1 MPTPVSL
8 REDPVPY
15 ALDPELA
22 PWAAEVP
29 SMPFDDV
36 PRARA
41 LSAELSAGRPPRETS
56 GLVDVRTLNVAGA
69 EGVPE
74 VPVRVYTPTGGDRI
88 KAALVY
94 LHGGGFCLGDL
105 GSADGIGAMLA
116 AETGAVV
123 VCVGYRLAPE
133 NPFPDAI
140 DDCWAVLDWLVGHA
154 AELSVHPA
162 RIGVGGDSAGGGLAA
177 AVSLFARDRGGPVPA
192 FQYLGMPV
200 LDDRLETASMR
211 AFTDTPGLRRADAV
225 AMWDNYLGAGARG
238 GTDVS
243 VYAAPARASDLSGL
257 PPAYVSAC
265 EFDPLRDEALAYAT
279 RLLAAGVPTELH
291 VYPGTFHA
299 SGIIQDAEISRQMVR
314 DTVAAIRRGLR
325 EEARA
330 AYSPGAC

>member
-1 MPTPVSL
+1 M
-8 REDPVPY
+8 PY

-22 PWAAEVP
+22 PRATEIP

-41 LSAELSAGRPPRETS
+41 LSAGLSAGRAPSGTA
-56 GLVDVRTLNVAGA
+56 GLVDVRSLGVPRA

-74 VPVRVYTPTGGDRI
+74 VPVRIYAPKSGDRTG
-88 KAALVY
+88 AALVY
-94 LHGGGFCLGDL
+94 LHGGGFCLGGVDT
-105 GSADGIGAMLA
+105 ADGVASLLA
-116 AETGAVV
+116 SETGAVV
-123 VCVGYRLAPE
+123 VSAGYRLAPE

-140 DDCWAVLDWLVGHA
+140 DDCWAVFLWAVGHA
-154 AELSVHPA
+154 AEWGVDPA

-177 AVSLFARDRGGPVPA
+177 AVSLLARDRGGPVPA

-200 LDDRLETASMR
+200 LDDRLESASMR
-211 AFTDTPGLRRADAV
+211 AFTDTPGLRRADV
-225 AMWDNYLGAGARG
+225 VSMWDNYLGAGVRG

-243 VYAAPARASDLSGL
+243 AYAAPARAGDLRGL
-257 PPAYVSAC
+257 PGTYVSAC

-299 SGIIQDAEISRQMVR
+299 SGIIRDAEISRQMVR
-314 DTVAAIRRGLR
+314 DTVTAIRRGLR
-325 EEARA
+325 EKARA
-330 AYSPGAC
+330 SYSPDAR